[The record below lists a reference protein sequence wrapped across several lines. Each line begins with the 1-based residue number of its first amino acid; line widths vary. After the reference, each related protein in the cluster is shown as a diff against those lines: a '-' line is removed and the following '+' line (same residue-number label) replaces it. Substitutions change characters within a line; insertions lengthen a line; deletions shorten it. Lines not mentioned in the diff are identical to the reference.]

1 MTVAGI
7 NSHVSLQREEAS
19 RPDFSLFP
27 DDSTFPSPHR
37 KVLLPA
43 DATANALCVAAPCFS
58 FFQLSGEVTY
68 AELCLA
74 RPTTLSTLATDAKLA
89 SLSGVG
95 GLGGLQGYGSGLGV
109 IVGGKPYAKEATVY
123 ACIDHNARPAKV
135 DVSNAS
141 SCAATPLSTANVLQ
155 DSTVATMSAGKQH
168 HPAREVVTVRTPL
181 ISTQESC
188 V

>member
-1 MTVAGI
+1 M
-7 NSHVSLQREEAS
+7 
-19 RPDFSLFP
+19 
-27 DDSTFPSPHR
+27 
-37 KVLLPA
+37 
-43 DATANALCVAAPCFS
+43 
-58 FFQLSGEVTY
+58 FQLSGEVTY

-89 SLSGVG
+89 NLGGVG
-95 GLGGLQGYGSGLGV
+95 SLGTLHGYGGGLGV

-135 DVSNAS
+135 DVSSAAP
-141 SCAATPLSTANVLQ
+141 SCMSTPLSTANVLQ
-155 DSTVATMSAGKQH
+155 ESGITTMGAKQH

>member
-1 MTVAGI
+1 MY
-7 NSHVSLQREEAS
+7 R
-19 RPDFSLFP
+19 D
-27 DDSTFPSPHR
+27 
-37 KVLLPA
+37 
-43 DATANALCVAAPCFS
+43 PCFS
-58 FFQLSGEVTY
+58 FSQLSGEVTY

-89 SLSGVG
+89 SLGGAG
-95 GLGGLQGYGSGLGV
+95 GLGGGLQGYGSGLGV

-135 DVSNAS
+135 DVSGAP
-141 SCAATPLSTANVLQ
+141 SCATTSPLSTASVLQ
-155 DSTVATMSAGKQH
+155 DAVNVVPAAVASAKQH

>member
-1 MTVAGI
+1 
-7 NSHVSLQREEAS
+7 
-19 RPDFSLFP
+19 
-27 DDSTFPSPHR
+27 
-37 KVLLPA
+37 
-43 DATANALCVAAPCFS
+43 
-58 FFQLSGEVTY
+58 VTY

-89 SLSGVG
+89 SLGS

-109 IVGGKPYAKEATVY
+109 IVGGKPYTKEATVY
-123 ACIDHNARPAKV
+123 ACIDHNARPTKV
-135 DVSNAS
+135 DVSNAP
-141 SCAATPLSTANVLQ
+141 SCATTPLSTANVLQ
-155 DSTVATMSAGKQH
+155 DSTVSTVMSGKH